1 MGSADGVWK
10 RLHLSRVQLG
20 DKGGGTEK
28 NRRQK
33 GRSFLG
39 REMHMGLEAL
49 EPPQRKVGCIRLT
62 WWTVESG
69 CWCPTRVGSETLGAC
84 AFFSGWGAGLADLEF
99 GSRTKKVPDV
109 WKMFTYLKINK
120 SFVLWAGQYSKHF
133 TNSNYF
139 NSHNAHWAKYY
150 YYSVLRV
157 RKQGRKQ
164 LAPVET
170 VSERLSEDSGPTRA
184 PESMLLAP
192 ASCSCLSLSL
202 WGAVWLCR
210 QFLNNDISLKGLAA
224 AAESRSRQSL

>member
-1 MGSADGVWK
+1 M
-10 RLHLSRVQLG
+10 
-20 DKGGGTEK
+20 
-28 NRRQK
+28 
-33 GRSFLG
+33 
-39 REMHMGLEAL
+39 
-49 EPPQRKVGCIRLT
+49 KVGGQKRIEGRKEDHFWGGRCIWGWKPWDPLE
-62 WWTVESG
+62 ESG
-69 CWCPTRVGSETLGAC
+69 LHQTHMVSYGIGLPVPDTGGLRDTRCLR
-84 AFFSGWGAGLADLEF
+84 FLLWMR
-99 GSRTKKVPDV
+99 SRTCWPWV
-109 WKMFTYLKINK
+109 WVKNQESSRCLKNVYLLKNK

-170 VSERLSEDSGPTRA
+170 VSERLSEDSRPTRA

-192 ASCSCLSLSL
+192 ASCSCLSL

-210 QFLNNDISLKGLAA
+210 
-224 AAESRSRQSL
+224 